1 MKKIIC
7 KKVYDTETAEIIHKD
22 TFGEFGSAT
31 GYEETLYKAPEGY
44 YFLYTN
50 GGSQSKYTTESIT
63 RISKENAQ
71 KIIDEKK
78 S

>member
-7 KKVYDTETAEIIHKD
+7 KKTYDTETAEIVHKKI
-22 TFGEFGSAT
+22 FGEFGSAT
-31 GYEETLYKAPEGY
+31 GYEETLYKTPEGY

-50 GGSQSKYTTESIT
+50 GGSQSKYTTEGIA

-71 KIIDEKK
+71 KIIDEKNV
-78 S
+78 